1 MFEKIHTRREVSGML
16 KKVVVSWLAET
27 WRWRIAPHRLIRHK
41 CIFQSKNEE
50 KNMGWDNMANTVWF
64 YCNLMETWCL
74 MSPFVY
80 PGSGLSTDSIMDCSW
95 LALLMSWRPLSN
107 EEITNNYVGQGLL
120 VVVVCVS
127 LFVLQGKI
135 SLPVKCLGG
144 WG

>member
-1 MFEKIHTRREVSGML
+1 
-16 KKVVVSWLAET
+16 
-27 WRWRIAPHRLIRHK
+27 
-41 CIFQSKNEE
+41 
-50 KNMGWDNMANTVWF
+50 
-64 YCNLMETWCL
+64 

-80 PGSGLSTDSIMDCSW
+80 PGSGLSTDSIMVDCSW
-95 LALLMSWRPLSN
+95 LALLMSGRPLSN

-144 WG
+144 